1 MNKENSQAQTQ
12 TVNEQPCEV
21 VTSYFS
27 AQKSEIRNVF
37 VNGEPYFV
45 GSDVANALGY
55 ANSRKAL
62 SDHCRYVTKSY
73 IPHPQNPEKKLEV
86 SVIPEGDVFRLIM
99 KSTLPSAQT
108 FECWVMDEVLP
119 SLRKK
124 GYYGVNRKPDNGGY
138 IDARNEPFQ
147 TKNFNGYNV
156 RHISIDGQTWFSVN
170 DLNRALHSST
180 SSNQLA
186 KKLNVIETLAIKIW
200 LFGNTHPAWF
210 TNARGARLTLSG
222 SRINNGMQL
231 MIGGLTE

>member
-1 MNKENSQAQTQ
+1 MNTKVSQAQ

-27 AQKSEIRNVF
+27 ERKSEIRNVF
-37 VNGEPYFV
+37 VNDEPYFV

-55 ANSRKAL
+55 TNSRKAL

-73 IPHPQNPEKKLEV
+73 IPHPQNPKKKLEV

-99 KSTLPSAQT
+99 KSTLPSAQV
-108 FECWVMDEVLP
+108 FESWVMDEVLP

-124 GYYGVNRKPDNGGY
+124 GYYGVSRKQSTDFV
-138 IDARNEPFQ
+138 DARNIPYQ
-147 TKNFNGYNV
+147 TKDFNHYNV
-156 RHISIDGQTWFSVN
+156 RYISLNGEMWFSVN
-170 DLNRALHSST
+170 DLNRSLHSST
-180 SSNQLA
+180 GSNQLA
-186 KKLNVIETLAIKIW
+186 KKLNAVENLAIKIW

-210 TNARGARLTLSG
+210 TNTKGAELTLSG

-231 MIGGLTE
+231 MIGGLTK